1 MGVIKMIDRKGRQK
15 PSEMKRLLYYITNPE
30 KTVFEGVKYTH
41 AWNCD
46 TDPENAFQFMRMTQ
60 ALFHHEEKEKLCVH
74 MMQSFPFDQGVT
86 PEKAYKMGIALIER
100 LPEIFEGFEI
110 LMGTHC
116 DTGVLHNHFVIN
128 RTNSITG
135 KRWEQKN
142 KDLDRIKAE
151 SIKICEENGIKLHWA
166 RNKNKNTLIS
176 TSTRGEYNHR
186 KNGTSWKNEME
197 KTFEYVLGKAT
208 NKWDF
213 MLRMQ
218 NFGYQTNWWDD
229 KDYITLFDPNQ
240 FRCRST
246 TLNKEWTKS
255 FIENTLNQ
263 NVEIEKVESPPK
275 SEFGYRKALSK
286 DQQKLKGIVQRI
298 LFQATSRED
307 FIKRMET
314 EGYEVTWSDKRKN
327 ITLSKDGKTNRLFT
341 LLKPEEWTKEKLL
354 EQFKNNAKS
363 QEITITRENDFVN
376 PEKKMSED
384 FFDFSDDMIRLN
396 ASFNRAI
403 RVSSNY
409 RDLFANLHVLGYHMA
424 RTEDSYLI
432 HGKNDFQTP
441 IEHLTRFNIR
451 DPWTPEKIMDT
462 LDRNALYRSLH
473 TKRDEHDHAAFN
485 HMARVAQTVG
495 HQIDD
500 YQAQYYGEKLEG
512 QALKELAIKLASSE
526 NMDWETINMEFESI
540 GEKRGITW

>member
-1 MGVIKMIDRKGRQK
+1 MAVIKMIDRKTRQK
-15 PSEMKRLLYYITNPE
+15 PKEMKRLLFYITNPE

-41 AWNCD
+41 SWNCD
-46 TDPENAFQFMRMTQ
+46 SDPENAFQFMRMTQ
-60 ALFHHEEKEKLCVH
+60 TLFHQEKKEKLYVH
-74 MMQSFPFDQGVT
+74 MIQSFPFDQGIT
-86 PEKAYKMGIALIER
+86 PEKAYKMGMELIGR
-100 LPEIFEGFEI
+100 LPEIFKGFEI

-116 DTGVLHNHFVIN
+116 DTGVLHNHFVIS
-128 RTNSITG
+128 RTNSLTG
-135 KRWEQKN
+135 KRWHQSNEDLN
-142 KDLDRIKAE
+142 KIKAK

-166 RNKNKNTLIS
+166 KNKNKNPFLS

-197 KTFEYVLGKAT
+197 KTFEYILRKAT

-213 MLRMQ
+213 MLKMQ
-218 NFGYQTNWWDD
+218 DFGYQTNWWDD
-229 KDYITLFDPNQ
+229 KDYITLVDPNQ

-246 TLNKEWTKS
+246 TLNKAWTKS
-255 FIENTLNQ
+255 FIEKTLNQ
-263 NVEIEKVESPPK
+263 NVETEKVKSPPK
-275 SEFGYRKALSK
+275 SEIGYKKALSK
-286 DQQKLKGIVQRI
+286 DQRQLKKIVQRI

-307 FIKRMET
+307 FMKRMET
-314 EGYEVTWSDKRKN
+314 EGYEVSWSDKRKN

-341 LLKPEEWTKEKLL
+341 LLKPEEWTKDKLL

-363 QEITITRENDFVN
+363 QEIEITRESDLVN
-376 PEKKMSED
+376 PEKKMRED

-403 RVSSNY
+403 RVSSSH
-409 RDLFANLHVLGYHMA
+409 RDLFANLHALGYHMD
-424 RTEDSYLI
+424 RTEESYLI
-432 HGKNDFQTP
+432 RGKNDFLTP
-441 IEHLTRFNIR
+441 VEHLTRFNVH

-526 NMDWETINMEFESI
+526 NMDWETINMEFESV

>member
-15 PSEMKRLLYYITNPE
+15 PSEMKRLLYYITDLE

-74 MMQSFPFDQGVT
+74 MIQSFPFDQGVT
-86 PEKAYKMGIALIER
+86 PKKAYKMGIAQIDR

-142 KDLDRIKAE
+142 EDLRMIKQE
-151 SIKICEENGIKLHWA
+151 SIKICEENGIRLYWA
-166 RNKNKNTLIS
+166 HNKNENTLIS
-176 TSTRGEYNHR
+176 TRTRGEYNHR
-186 KNGTSWKNEME
+186 IKGTSWKNEME
-197 KTFEYVLGKAT
+197 KTFEYILKKAT

-213 MLRMQ
+213 MLKMQ
-218 NFGYQTNWWDD
+218 DFGYQINWWDD
-229 KDYITLFDPNQ
+229 KDYVTLVDPNQ

-246 TLNKEWTKS
+246 TLNKTWTRS
-255 FIENTLNQ
+255 FIEKTLNQ
-263 NVEIEKVESPPK
+263 NVETEMVKLTPK
-275 SEFGYRKALSK
+275 NEFGYKKALSK
-286 DQQKLKGIVQRI
+286 DQQQLKGIVQRI
-298 LFQATSRED
+298 LFQAISRDD

-314 EGYEVTWSDKRKN
+314 EGYHVSWSDKRKN
-327 ITLSKDGKTNRLFT
+327 ITLSKNGKTNRLFT

-354 EQFKNNAKS
+354 EQFEKNYERNTYGN
-363 QEITITRENDFVN
+363 ITDSVN
-376 PEKKMSED
+376 PENKISED
-384 FFDFSDDMIRLN
+384 FFDFSNDLLRLN

-403 RVSSNY
+403 RVSGKY
-409 RDLFANLHVLGYHMA
+409 QDLLGNLYSLGYCMTK
-424 RTEDSYLI
+424 TEDSFLI
-432 HGKNDFQTP
+432 RGKNDFQVP
-441 IEHLTRFNIR
+441 IEHLTRFNEN
-451 DPWTPEKIMDT
+451 DPWTPGKVLATI
-462 LDRNALYRSLH
+462 DRNALYRSQH
-473 TKRDEHDHAAFN
+473 RKRAQHESAAFS
-485 HMARVAQTVG
+485 HSARIVRTVG

-500 YQAQYYGEKLEG
+500 YQAQYFGEKLEG
-512 QALKELAIKLASSE
+512 QALKELAIKLASTE
-526 NMDWETINMEFESI
+526 NMDWESINMEFESI
-540 GEKRGITW
+540 REKRGLTW